1 MAWRTNMKE
10 KKALLESTN
19 AWLERNP
26 AVSAGLGGLALGA
39 GSYATVALIKEV
51 LDLIED
57 RKKKHKLQHPGISS
71 DTIVITTPKVPEK
84 LASARDSFTVDTNKG
99 RGHGGFKQARNEDG
113 TFASGWELDFNACDS
128 EEEKSASG
136 ENNSYNPTMLQDMG
150 DIALGGAL
158 GIGGAGLGWYLMQK
172 TYDYLKQKRLKREI
186 AAAQQE
192 YIDFLTYGNEKPA
205 EVKEAQELNLK
216 PVVQPSLAERATN
229 AVGNFVTDKGNW
241 SAMGGYAG
249 TLAILLAAASTY
261 LTKKFL
267 DKKFEDTYDASSIP
281 DDTKVKNIVF
291 KTASAEKIA
300 MTPVD
305 AVAAI
310 EFTSLIISAPG
321 GVEKTAAGF
330 YPYGVLPEDQREVA
344 REYMKDPRGYT
355 TMKMFEGL
363 GMVGDDPSKWK
374 YNTSQGGELDDLRRQ
389 ALNIYEND
397 PDGMMKVFMDPKY
410 QKQREFMTRNALQR
424 WYNGTGFGNTF
435 VGKLLGAPIN
445 WLMGVVGN
453 ALANTKWGQ
462 RLMFNRIR
470 NGAKAKAD
478 AYDKAHA
485 QPSQVAEPPADVQNH
500 TLMTEE
506 QQEGKPET
514 AKRQYTDNITVNG
527 KPVLT
532 YSSPAFTPTRDTHTV
547 FGREQTPETA
557 VDPQQEPVK
566 PSNLAIVR

>member
-1 MAWRTNMKE
+1 MKE
-10 KKALLESTN
+10 KKALLENTN

-71 DTIVITTPKVPEK
+71 DTIVITTPKAPEK

-310 EFTSLIISAPG
+310 EFTSLLIGVPG
-321 GVEKTAAGF
+321 GAEKTAAWSM
-330 YPYGVLPEDQREVA
+330 PNLIPEDKRELA
-344 REYMKDPRGYT
+344 KEYQADPYDT
-355 TMKMFEGL
+355 TTRMMFEGL
-363 GMVGDDPSKWK
+363 GMKGDNWT
-374 YNTSQGGELDDLRRQ
+374 YNDASGGDLDAARRA
-389 ALNIYEND
+389 ALGIYEQD
-397 PDGMMKVFMDPKY
+397 PDRMMKAFMDPKY
-410 QKQREFMTRNALQR
+410 QKQREFMARNALQR

-453 ALANTKWGQ
+453 ALANTGWGQ

-470 NGAKAKAD
+470 NGVKARTD
-478 AYDKAHA
+478 AYDSRNSAA
-485 QPSQVAEPPADVQNH
+485 AEPSEDVQ
-500 TLMTEE
+500 E
-506 QQEGKPET
+506 QLNRQDVKIEGQP
-514 AKRQYTDNITVNG
+514 AVRQYTDTVTVNG
-527 KPVLT
+527 APALTFSSKPFE
-532 YSSPAFTPTRDTHTV
+532 PTPSTHTAI
-547 FGREQTPETA
+547 GREPTEEDFDNGTWKTVEAPKPAPAPLA
-557 VDPQQEPVK
+557 V
-566 PSNLAIVR
+566 VR